1 MKKIVFIL
9 LIGLLTCNVSAQ
21 KKTAVKQRPTQE
33 QKAKPS
39 KKRQKQK
46 QRPLKTLLFIPT
58 PLSEDCKDNALSS
71 RKR

>member
-33 QKAKPS
+33 QKAKP
-39 KKRQKQK
+39 
-46 QRPLKTLLFIPT
+46 
-58 PLSEDCKDNALSS
+58 
-71 RKR
+71 